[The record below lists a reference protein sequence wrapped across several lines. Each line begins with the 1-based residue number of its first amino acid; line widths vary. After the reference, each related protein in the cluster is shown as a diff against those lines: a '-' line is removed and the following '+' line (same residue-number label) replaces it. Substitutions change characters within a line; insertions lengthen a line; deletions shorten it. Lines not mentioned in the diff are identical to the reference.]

1 MTSDTRAQSNCH
13 SASRPFRKNKQ
24 NAVARKIRV
33 GILFGGRSA
42 EHEVSLQSAKNI
54 IDAIDTNKYEVVLIG
69 IDKRGRWHLN
79 EESRFLPPATEPGLL
94 QLTETSETLA
104 LVPGKQNHQL
114 VMLSGG
120 QKLGSLDVIFPVLHG
135 PFGEDG
141 TVQGLLKLAN
151 IAFVGAGVLGS
162 AVGMDKDVMKRLL
175 RDAGIPI
182 SRFIVANRHSPEKI
196 GFDYAQKQLGLPLF
210 VKPANLGSSVGIH
223 KVKNGEEFEHA
234 LGDAFDYDNK
244 ILIEECINGRE
255 IECSVLG
262 NDNPIASVPGEILPR
277 HEFYSY
283 EAKYLDENGAVLQMP
298 AKLSP
303 AISERIRHLAI
314 EAFTVLCC
322 EGMARVDFF
331 LRNGKEII
339 VNELNTIPGFTR
351 ISMYP
356 KLWEASG
363 ISYSE
368 LIDRL
373 IELAIERFAR
383 EKRLKTDRA

>member
-1 MTSDTRAQSNCH
+1 M
-13 SASRPFRKNKQ
+13 PG
-24 NAVARKIRV
+24 KIRV

-69 IDKRGRWHLN
+69 IDKEGRWHLN
-79 EESRFLPPATEPGLL
+79 EESRFLLPPTESGLPSL
-94 QLTETSETLA
+94 SKTDADLA
-104 LVPGKQNHQL
+104 LVPGKQFEQL
-114 VMLSGG
+114 VALSGE
-120 QKLGSLDVIFPVLHG
+120 QKPGSLDVIFPVLHG

-151 IAFVGAGVLGS
+151 IPFVGAGVLGS

-182 SRFIVANRHSPEKI
+182 AGFLVANGYSPNEI
-196 GFDYAQKQLGLPLF
+196 SFDYACAQLGLPLF
-210 VKPANLGSSVGIH
+210 IKPANLGSSVGIH
-223 KVKNGEEFEHA
+223 KVKDREEFEPAVRDA
-234 LGDAFDYDNK
+234 LNYDNK
-244 ILIEECINGRE
+244 ILIEECIKGRE

-283 EAKYLDENGAVLQMP
+283 EAKYLDENGAALEIP
-298 AKLSP
+298 AKLP
-303 AISERIRHLAI
+303 AQTSERVRQLAI
-314 EAFTVLCC
+314 KAFSALCC

-331 LRNGKEII
+331 LKNDGEI
-339 VNELNTIPGFTR
+339 VMNEINTIPGFTR

-356 KLWEASG
+356 KLWEATG
-363 ISYSE
+363 IPYSE

-373 IELAIERFAR
+373 IQLAIERFDR
-383 EKRLKTDRA
+383 EKRLKTERT

>member
-1 MTSDTRAQSNCH
+1 M
-13 SASRPFRKNKQ
+13 
-24 NAVARKIRV
+24 ARKIRV
-33 GILFGGRSA
+33 GMLFGGRSA

-69 IDKRGRWHLN
+69 IDKKGQWHLN
-79 EESRFLPPATEPGLL
+79 EESRFLLSAAESGLPEL
-94 QLTETSETLA
+94 PERGENLA
-104 LVPGKQNHQL
+104 LVPGKQNDQL
-114 VMLSGG
+114 VALSG
-120 QKLGSLDVIFPVLHG
+120 QRRLGSLDVIFPVLHG

-162 AVGMDKDVMKRLL
+162 SVGMDKDVTKRLL

-182 SRFIVANRHSPEKI
+182 ARFIVAKRYSLEI
-196 GFDYAQKQLGLPLF
+196 GFDYARGELGLPLF
-210 VKPANLGSSVGIH
+210 IKPANLGSSVGIH
-223 KVKNGEEFEHA
+223 KVKNREEFECA
-234 LGDAFDYDNK
+234 VADAFKYDNK
-244 ILIEECINGRE
+244 ILIEECIEGRE

-283 EAKYLDENGAVLQMP
+283 EAKYLDENGAVLEIP
-298 AKLSP
+298 ANLP
-303 AISERIRHLAI
+303 PEISERIRQLAI
-314 EAFTVLCC
+314 KAFSMLCC

-331 LRNGKEII
+331 LRADQEII

-356 KLWEASG
+356 KLWEATG

-368 LIDRL
+368 LIDKL
-373 IELAIERFAR
+373 IELAIERFER